1 MELIRSWTSMHLIKE
16 GNRMKKTRGKLLSIL
31 MAATISAT
39 MLLPQAKVSA
49 SEDAA
54 AKVQQ
59 AYFPK
64 KVTMKKAARKTEPAE
79 WNKTDVKVYKFGNAE
94 DALYYMMT
102 GGIKYY
108 NRNYFKN
115 PEKIKITPVE
125 SGSLFLVIAGD
136 NEQQAGAIYDA
147 DQKLIKKVSL
157 TYVKADVKAGETYYV
172 DFPRNCKEGL
182 LTAYVLENECKG
194 LVKDDLNMQKG
205 EGKETYHT
213 FKLTK
218 RGYASFL
225 VASLVEN
232 VGKTSYK
239 IQKSEKGKWVTI
251 GRTKTFSAMS
261 TKESDI
267 TAAYGLAKGTYRLV
281 LNASKEQLNTV
292 VYERKYYS
300 KKVAYKKSKA
310 KKLNAKEVYTTN
322 ERAARW
328 YKTEVTS
335 TKKQKKLKISTAAD
349 QGGFKFTIYQ
359 SGKKN
364 PIKTVKTSV
373 KHLDKTVKLPKKKG
387 TYYVKVSKVT
397 KKTNGYYEIK
407 K

>member
-1 MELIRSWTSMHLIKE
+1 
-16 GNRMKKTRGKLLSIL
+16 MKKTRGKLLSIL

-136 NEQQAGAIYDA
+136 NEQAGAIYDA

-205 EGKETYHT
+205 EGKGTYHT

-218 RGYASFL
+218 RGYASFF

>member
-1 MELIRSWTSMHLIKE
+1 
-16 GNRMKKTRGKLLSIL
+16 MKKTRGKLLSIL

-59 AYFPK
+59 AYFSK

-136 NEQQAGAIYDA
+136 NEQAGAIYDA

>member
-1 MELIRSWTSMHLIKE
+1 
-16 GNRMKKTRGKLLSIL
+16 MKKTRGKLLSIL

-136 NEQQAGAIYDA
+136 NEQAGAIYDA

-232 VGKTSYK
+232 GGKTSYK
-239 IQKSEKGKWVTI
+239 IQKSEKEKWVTI
-251 GRTKTFSAMS
+251 GRTKIFSAMS

-359 SGKKN
+359 SGKKK

>member
-1 MELIRSWTSMHLIKE
+1 
-16 GNRMKKTRGKLLSIL
+16 MKKTRGKLLSIL

-94 DALYYMMT
+94 DALYYMKT

-115 PEKIKITPVE
+115 PEKIKITPGE

-194 LVKDDLNMQKG
+194 LIKDDLNMQKG

-232 VGKTSYK
+232 GGKTSYK

-251 GRTKTFSAMS
+251 GRTKIFSAMS

-359 SGKKN
+359 SGKKK

>member
-1 MELIRSWTSMHLIKE
+1 
-16 GNRMKKTRGKLLSIL
+16 MKKTRGKLLSIL

-59 AYFPK
+59 VYFPK
-64 KVTMKKAARKTEPAE
+64 KVTMKKVARKTEPAE

-136 NEQQAGAIYDA
+136 NEQAGAIYDA

-194 LVKDDLNMQKG
+194 LVKYDLNMQKG

-232 VGKTSYK
+232 GGKTSYK

-359 SGKKN
+359 SGKKK

>member
-1 MELIRSWTSMHLIKE
+1 
-16 GNRMKKTRGKLLSIL
+16 MKKTRGKLLSIL

-232 VGKTSYK
+232 GGKTSYK

-251 GRTKTFSAMS
+251 GRTKIFSAMS

-267 TAAYGLAKGTYRLV
+267 TAAYSLAKGTYRLV

-359 SGKKN
+359 SGKKK

>member
-136 NEQQAGAIYDA
+136 NEQAGAIYDA

-232 VGKTSYK
+232 GGKTSYK

-251 GRTKTFSAMS
+251 GRTKIFSAMS

-359 SGKKN
+359 SGKKK

>member
-1 MELIRSWTSMHLIKE
+1 
-16 GNRMKKTRGKLLSIL
+16 MKKTRGKLLSIL

-64 KVTMKKAARKTEPAE
+64 KVTMKKAARKTEPEE

-136 NEQQAGAIYDA
+136 NEQAGAIYDA

-172 DFPRNCKEGL
+172 GFPRNCKEGL

-251 GRTKTFSAMS
+251 GRTKIFSAIS

>member
-1 MELIRSWTSMHLIKE
+1 
-16 GNRMKKTRGKLLSIL
+16 MKKTRGKLLSIL

-64 KVTMKKAARKTEPAE
+64 KVTMKKAARKTEPEE

-136 NEQQAGAIYDA
+136 NEQAGAIYDA

-218 RGYASFL
+218 RGYAGFL

-232 VGKTSYK
+232 GGKTSYK

-251 GRTKTFSAMS
+251 GRTKIFSAMS

-267 TAAYGLAKGTYRLV
+267 TAAYGLVKGTYRLV

-359 SGKKN
+359 SGKKK

>member
-1 MELIRSWTSMHLIKE
+1 MHLIKE

-136 NEQQAGAIYDA
+136 NEQAGAIYDA

>member
-1 MELIRSWTSMHLIKE
+1 
-16 GNRMKKTRGKLLSIL
+16 MKKTRGKLLSIL

-59 AYFPK
+59 SYFPQ
-64 KVTMKKAARKTEPAE
+64 KVTMKKAAKKTEPAE

-136 NEQQAGAIYDA
+136 NEQAGAIYDA

-232 VGKTSYK
+232 GGKTSYK

-251 GRTKTFSAMS
+251 GRTKIFSAMS

-359 SGKKN
+359 SGKKK

>member
-136 NEQQAGAIYDA
+136 NEQAGAIYDA

-387 TYYVKVSKVT
+387 TFYVKVSKVT

>member
-1 MELIRSWTSMHLIKE
+1 
-16 GNRMKKTRGKLLSIL
+16 MKKTRGKLLSIL

-54 AKVQQ
+54 AKVHQ

>member
-1 MELIRSWTSMHLIKE
+1 
-16 GNRMKKTRGKLLSIL
+16 MKKTRGKLLSIL

-136 NEQQAGAIYDA
+136 NEQAGAIYDA

-292 VYERKYYS
+292 IYERKYYS

-359 SGKKN
+359 SGKKK

>member
-1 MELIRSWTSMHLIKE
+1 
-16 GNRMKKTRGKLLSIL
+16 MKKTRGKLLSIL

-64 KVTMKKAARKTEPAE
+64 KVTMKKVARKTEPAE

-136 NEQQAGAIYDA
+136 NEQAGAIYDA

-359 SGKKN
+359 SGKKK

>member
-1 MELIRSWTSMHLIKE
+1 
-16 GNRMKKTRGKLLSIL
+16 MKKTRGKLLSIL

-59 AYFPK
+59 VYFPK
-64 KVTMKKAARKTEPAE
+64 KVTMKKVARKTEPAE
-79 WNKTDVKVYKFGNAE
+79 GNKTDVKVYKFGNAE

-136 NEQQAGAIYDA
+136 NEQAGAIYDA

-232 VGKTSYK
+232 GGKTSYK

-359 SGKKN
+359 SGKKK

>member
-1 MELIRSWTSMHLIKE
+1 
-16 GNRMKKTRGKLLSIL
+16 MKKTRGKLLSIL

-79 WNKTDVKVYKFGNAE
+79 WNKTDVKVYKFGNAG

-136 NEQQAGAIYDA
+136 NEQAGAIYDA

>member
-1 MELIRSWTSMHLIKE
+1 
-16 GNRMKKTRGKLLSIL
+16 MKKTRGKLLSIL

-136 NEQQAGAIYDA
+136 NEQAGAIYDA

-205 EGKETYHT
+205 EGKETYHI

-359 SGKKN
+359 SGKKK

>member
-1 MELIRSWTSMHLIKE
+1 
-16 GNRMKKTRGKLLSIL
+16 MKKTRGKLLSIL
-31 MAATISAT
+31 MAAIISAT

-136 NEQQAGAIYDA
+136 NEQAGAIYDA

-218 RGYASFL
+218 RGYAGFL

-232 VGKTSYK
+232 GGKTSYK

-251 GRTKTFSAMS
+251 GRTKIFSAMS

-359 SGKKN
+359 SGKKK

>member
-1 MELIRSWTSMHLIKE
+1 
-16 GNRMKKTRGKLLSIL
+16 MKKTRGKLLSIL

-59 AYFPK
+59 AYFQK

-136 NEQQAGAIYDA
+136 NEQAGAIYDA

-359 SGKKN
+359 SGKKK

>member
-1 MELIRSWTSMHLIKE
+1 
-16 GNRMKKTRGKLLSIL
+16 MKKTRGKLLSIL

-64 KVTMKKAARKTEPAE
+64 KVTMKKAAKKTEPAE
-79 WNKTDVKVYKFGNAE
+79 WNKTDVKVYKFGDAE
-94 DALYYMMT
+94 DALYYMLT

-136 NEQQAGAIYDA
+136 NEQAGAIYDA

>member
-1 MELIRSWTSMHLIKE
+1 
-16 GNRMKKTRGKLLSIL
+16 MKKIRGKLLSIL

-64 KVTMKKAARKTEPAE
+64 KVTMKKVARKTEPAE

-136 NEQQAGAIYDA
+136 NEQAGAIYDA

-157 TYVKADVKAGETYYV
+157 TYVKADVKAGEIYYV

-232 VGKTSYK
+232 GGKTSYK

-251 GRTKTFSAMS
+251 GRTKIFSAMS

-359 SGKKN
+359 SGKKK

>member
-1 MELIRSWTSMHLIKE
+1 
-16 GNRMKKTRGKLLSIL
+16 MKKTRGKLLSIL

-64 KVTMKKAARKTEPAE
+64 KVTMKKVARKTEPAE

-136 NEQQAGAIYDA
+136 NEQAGAIYDA

-232 VGKTSYK
+232 GGKTSYK

-359 SGKKN
+359 SGKKK

-397 KKTNGYYEIK
+397 KKINGYYEIK

>member
-1 MELIRSWTSMHLIKE
+1 
-16 GNRMKKTRGKLLSIL
+16 MKKTRGKLLSIL

-59 AYFPK
+59 AYFSK

-136 NEQQAGAIYDA
+136 NEQAGAIYDA

-359 SGKKN
+359 SGKKK

>member
-1 MELIRSWTSMHLIKE
+1 
-16 GNRMKKTRGKLLSIL
+16 MKKTRGKLLSIL

-136 NEQQAGAIYDA
+136 NEQAGAIYDA

-232 VGKTSYK
+232 GGKTSYK

-251 GRTKTFSAMS
+251 GRTKIFSAMS

-322 ERAARW
+322 ERVARW

-359 SGKKN
+359 SGKKK

>member
-1 MELIRSWTSMHLIKE
+1 
-16 GNRMKKTRGKLLSIL
+16 MKKTRGKLLSIL

-64 KVTMKKAARKTEPAE
+64 KVTMKKAARKIEPAE
-79 WNKTDVKVYKFGNAE
+79 WNKTDVRVYKFGNAE

-136 NEQQAGAIYDA
+136 NEQAGAIYDA

-232 VGKTSYK
+232 GGKTSYK

-251 GRTKTFSAMS
+251 GRTKIFSAMS

>member
-1 MELIRSWTSMHLIKE
+1 
-16 GNRMKKTRGKLLSIL
+16 MKKTRGKLLSIL

-136 NEQQAGAIYDA
+136 NEQAGAIYDA

-194 LVKDDLNMQKG
+194 LVKDDLNMKKG

-232 VGKTSYK
+232 GGKTSYK

-251 GRTKTFSAMS
+251 GRTKIFSAMS

-359 SGKKN
+359 SGKKK

>member
-1 MELIRSWTSMHLIKE
+1 
-16 GNRMKKTRGKLLSIL
+16 MKKTRGKLLSIL

-64 KVTMKKAARKTEPAE
+64 KVTMKKATRKTEPAE

-136 NEQQAGAIYDA
+136 NEQAGAIYDA

-359 SGKKN
+359 SGKKK

>member
-1 MELIRSWTSMHLIKE
+1 
-16 GNRMKKTRGKLLSIL
+16 MKKTRGKLLSIL

-64 KVTMKKAARKTEPAE
+64 KVTMKKATRKTEPAE
-79 WNKTDVKVYKFGNAE
+79 WNKTDVKVYKFGNAG

-136 NEQQAGAIYDA
+136 NEQAGAIYDA

-251 GRTKTFSAMS
+251 GRTKIFSAMS

-359 SGKKN
+359 SGKKK

>member
-1 MELIRSWTSMHLIKE
+1 
-16 GNRMKKTRGKLLSIL
+16 MKKTRGKLLSIL

-136 NEQQAGAIYDA
+136 NEQAGAIYDA

-218 RGYASFL
+218 RGYAGFL

-310 KKLNAKEVYTTN
+310 KKLNAKEIYTTN

>member
-1 MELIRSWTSMHLIKE
+1 
-16 GNRMKKTRGKLLSIL
+16 MKKTRGKLLSIL

-136 NEQQAGAIYDA
+136 NEQAGAIYDA

-349 QGGFKFTIYQ
+349 QCGFKFTIYQ
-359 SGKKN
+359 SGKKK

>member
-1 MELIRSWTSMHLIKE
+1 
-16 GNRMKKTRGKLLSIL
+16 MKKTRGKLLSIL

-136 NEQQAGAIYDA
+136 NEQAGAIYDA

-172 DFPRNCKEGL
+172 DFQRNCKEGL

-359 SGKKN
+359 SGKKK

>member
-1 MELIRSWTSMHLIKE
+1 
-16 GNRMKKTRGKLLSIL
+16 MKKTRGKLLSIL

-64 KVTMKKAARKTEPAE
+64 KVTMKKAARKIEPAE

-136 NEQQAGAIYDA
+136 NEQAGAIYDA

-218 RGYASFL
+218 RGYAGFL

-232 VGKTSYK
+232 GGKTSYK

-251 GRTKTFSAMS
+251 GRTKIFSAMS

-322 ERAARW
+322 ERVARW

-359 SGKKN
+359 SGKKK

>member
-1 MELIRSWTSMHLIKE
+1 
-16 GNRMKKTRGKLLSIL
+16 MKKTRGKLLSIL

-64 KVTMKKAARKTEPAE
+64 KVTMKKAARKIEPAE

-136 NEQQAGAIYDA
+136 NEQAGAIYDA

>member
-1 MELIRSWTSMHLIKE
+1 
-16 GNRMKKTRGKLLSIL
+16 MKKTRGKLLSIL

-79 WNKTDVKVYKFGNAE
+79 WNKTDVKVYKFGNAG

-136 NEQQAGAIYDA
+136 NEQAGAIYDA

-335 TKKQKKLKISTAAD
+335 TKKQKKLKISTTAD

-359 SGKKN
+359 SGKKK

>member
-1 MELIRSWTSMHLIKE
+1 
-16 GNRMKKTRGKLLSIL
+16 MKKTRGKLLSIL

-136 NEQQAGAIYDA
+136 NEQAGAIYDA

-397 KKTNGYYEIK
+397 KKTSGYYEIK

>member
-1 MELIRSWTSMHLIKE
+1 
-16 GNRMKKTRGKLLSIL
+16 MKKTRGKLLSIL
-31 MAATISAT
+31 MAAISAT

-136 NEQQAGAIYDA
+136 NEQAGAIYDA

-359 SGKKN
+359 SGKKK